1 MIIFLQ
7 PMLINIF
14 FKSINNIPKTLIKI
28 LTNQT
33 LNFQIK
39 PYTLQFTYQ
48 KGREKKIQSLKS
60 TFQIKTKKSKAPN
73 VIPFSL
79 H

>member
-1 MIIFLQ
+1 
-7 PMLINIF
+7 MLINIF

-48 KGREKKIQSLKS
+48 KGREKK
-60 TFQIKTKKSKAPN
+60 SKALN
-73 VIPFSL
+73 LKCRI
-79 H
+79 